1 MKIARSPTVICR
13 MLQNVPA
20 TQICSPGDRPQ
31 SQRYTSSSAVTAAT
45 TTMTAQLNGNYR
57 LQKPNWDRAVS
68 EAEKIVG
75 YPSSFMSLRWLF
87 SDEIANVAL
96 HLRRMVNSNHPL
108 LKTVKW
114 VCKHDGSVIPQSS
127 PAWRLQIYPG
137 K

>member
-1 MKIARSPTVICR
+1 MKIARSPTAVR
-13 MLQNVPA
+13 MLQNGLAV
-20 TQICSPGDRPQ
+20 QIRCPGDRSQ
-31 SQRYTSSSAVTAAT
+31 SQLYTSSSAVTAAT
-45 TTMTAQLNGNYR
+45 TTTTQLNGNYR

-68 EAEKIVG
+68 EAEKVVG

-114 VCKHDGSVIPQSS
+114 VCKHGCSVIPQSS
-127 PAWRLQIYPG
+127 PACRFQIYPG